1 MDRAVSFYEQ
11 FFEQR
16 VTKKDEIYSIFDING
31 FRLGLFA
38 YKKMNEEHI
47 FGSNCLPSIEFL
59 NKEVLKAK
67 ISSYKL
73 CFPLTPIGTNWV
85 VEIIDSEGN
94 HIELTA
100 PIEIVKESQM
110 NNYFIEA
117 LKVIETSID
126 NCSKMQPEFRIET
139 AQVTLLKI

>member
-1 MDRAVSFYEQ
+1 
-11 FFEQR
+11 
-16 VTKKDEIYSIFDING
+16 
-31 FRLGLFA
+31 
-38 YKKMNEEHI
+38 MNEEHI
-47 FGSNCLPSIEFL
+47 FGSNCFEFL

-100 PIEIVKESQM
+100 PIEIVKES
-110 NNYFIEA
+110 
-117 LKVIETSID
+117 
-126 NCSKMQPEFRIET
+126 
-139 AQVTLLKI
+139 

>member
-1 MDRAVSFYEQ
+1 MQCHIRSLYLCVKDMHRAIKFYEN
-11 FFEQR
+11 FFE
-16 VTKKDEIYSIFDING
+16 KDVFIKDDIYSVFDIDG

-38 YKKMNEEHI
+38 FEKVNETHI

-100 PIEIVKESQM
+100 PIEIVKES
-110 NNYFIEA
+110 
-117 LKVIETSID
+117 
-126 NCSKMQPEFRIET
+126 
-139 AQVTLLKI
+139 

>member
-1 MDRAVSFYEQ
+1 MVNCRIESMYLCVNDMDRAVSFYEQ

-16 VTKKDEIYSIFDING
+16 VTKKDNG

-100 PIEIVKESQM
+100 PIEIVKES
-110 NNYFIEA
+110 
-117 LKVIETSID
+117 
-126 NCSKMQPEFRIET
+126 
-139 AQVTLLKI
+139 